1 MFAFVGAFLAQ
12 LVHDVVAFIRLPAAL
27 ALLLRSPHATP
38 PQQQPPPSAIMPRAK
53 GSKAF
58 DLAGDIQR
66 RQMVH
71 IKTKEECRLAN
82 ETVDVWSI
90 ELPSKHAEAILKC
103 VTTICHLP
111 SAICHLRFA
120 FCILLLRFVVALS
133 IALCHLRFAI
143 CVLLFAFRH
152 SYQRHSLTPSQS
164 NQRQHTRP
172 GCHRLAAP
180 STLRPPALHA
190 RPRRRPA

>member
-1 MFAFVGAFLAQ
+1 MFTFVGAFLAQ

-38 PQQQPPPSAIMPRAK
+38 TSPTSPPSAIMPRAK
-53 GSKAF
+53 GSKAI

-103 VTTICHLP
+103 VPPP
-111 SAICHLRFA
+111 SA
-120 FCILLLRFVVALS
+120 
-133 IALCHLRFAI
+133 LC
-143 CVLLFAFRH
+143 
-152 SYQRHSLTPSQS
+152 
-164 NQRQHTRP
+164 
-172 GCHRLAAP
+172 
-180 STLRPPALHA
+180 
-190 RPRRRPA
+190 

>member
-1 MFAFVGAFLAQ
+1 MFTFVGAFLAQ

-27 ALLLRSPHATP
+27 ALLLRSPHTP
-38 PQQQPPPSAIMPRAK
+38 PQPPSAIMPRAK
-53 GSKAF
+53 GSKAI
-58 DLAGDIQR
+58 DLAGDYQR

-103 VTTICHLP
+103 VTTICQ
-111 SAICHLRFA
+111 SAICHLLFVFCFLLFA
-120 FCILLLRFVVALS
+120 VCD
-133 IALCHLRFAI
+133 
-143 CVLLFAFRH
+143 LLFAFRR
-152 SYQRHSLTPSQS
+152 SCCRHSLTPSQS

-180 STLRPPALHA
+180 SSLRPPALHA
-190 RPRRRPA
+190 RQRRRPA

>member
-38 PQQQPPPSAIMPRAK
+38 TPTSPPSAIMPRAK
-53 GSKAF
+53 GSKAI

-71 IKTKEECRLAN
+71 IRTKEECRLAN

-103 VTTICHLP
+103 VTTICQ
-111 SAICHLRFA
+111 SAICHLRFVIA
-120 FCILLLRFVVALS
+120 FCHYALPLRFPLRSVICVLQSAF
-133 IALCHLRFAI
+133 CYLRFAI
-143 CVLLFAFRH
+143 CVSALISAP
-152 SYQRHSLTPSQS
+152 LTDSF
-164 NQRQHTRP
+164 TE
-172 GCHRLAAP
+172 
-180 STLRPPALHA
+180 
-190 RPRRRPA
+190 

>member
-1 MFAFVGAFLAQ
+1 MFTFVGAFLAQ

-27 ALLLRSPHATP
+27 ALLLRPPHATP
-38 PQQQPPPSAIMPRAK
+38 TSPTPSPSAILPRAK
-53 GSKAF
+53 GSKAI

-103 VTTICHLP
+103 VLTSQLLSAIAAICQTAICKLPSANCHLP
-111 SAICHLRFA
+111 SAFCVLR
-120 FCILLLRFVVALS
+120 S
-133 IALCHLRFAI
+133 ALC
-143 CVLLFAFRH
+143 LFSVATH
-152 SYQRHSLTPSQS
+152 
-164 NQRQHTRP
+164 
-172 GCHRLAAP
+172 
-180 STLRPPALHA
+180 
-190 RPRRRPA
+190 